1 MQITGVSATVK
12 YSKQMTDGS
21 WKTVQLVAEAELDF
35 TDDWEVSQRELYRS
49 LAEQLKEVWSSK

>member
-21 WKTVQLVAEAELDF
+21 WKTVQLGAEAELDI
-35 TDDWEVSQRELYRS
+35 TDDWQESQRELYRS